1 MKRIINIRCLLR
13 NGKNIHQYY
22 RVSIYEKDKLIFKGI
37 TDGFGCICVK
47 LCGCIC
53 YTIFVEAIDNND
65 IKDFSTNIFVGIHCL
80 QSYYLFLEENKKNS
94 INVMVTD
101 KFYSGL
107 PIMKGNL
114 NLWQVNI

>member
-22 RVSIYEKDKLIFKGI
+22 RVSIYEKDKLIFKGV
-37 TDGFGCICVK
+37 TNEFGCICIR
-47 LCGCIC
+47 LCGCRC
-53 YTIFVEAIDNND
+53 YTILAEAINNND
-65 IKDFSTNIFVGIHCL
+65 IKRISTNIFVGFHYL
-80 QSYYLFLEENKKNS
+80 QSYYLFLEESKKNS
-94 INVMVTD
+94 INVIVTD

-114 NLWQVNI
+114 NLWQVNM